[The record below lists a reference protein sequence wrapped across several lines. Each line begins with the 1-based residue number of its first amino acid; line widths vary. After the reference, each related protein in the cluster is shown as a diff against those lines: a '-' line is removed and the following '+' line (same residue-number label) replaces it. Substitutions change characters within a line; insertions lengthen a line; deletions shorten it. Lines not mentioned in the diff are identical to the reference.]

1 MPVGQGLWPAFWL
14 MPTFKGEFWPS
25 TGEIDIMEAIG
36 SDPISIHST
45 VHYGTS
51 VATHQW
57 KGDSYSVPGGYANDF
72 HTYSCEWQPGKITF
86 YVDGVHFSTRTPED
100 VNPWPFDDGNKFYII
115 LNLAVGGDWPGPP
128 DESTPLPSSFEVD
141 YVKVYQESPGPSPGG
156 IINIDMDINGGDVG
170 WVKGGWEECF
180 LPCYE
185 KNGCNAFAWSSYE
198 GGRCWLKSGVER
210 GDLVES
216 KGVYS
221 AFICK
226 FSNDKDVDGNDIG
239 RREGKDPKLCCGMCA
254 GLDGC
259 RAWSWSSWNGGT
271 CFFKSG
277 GVLVDRAG
285 VVGWTSIEENSLNL
299 I

>member
-1 MPVGQGLWPAFWL
+1 
-14 MPTFKGEFWPS
+14 
-25 TGEIDIMEAIG
+25 MESIG
-36 SDPISIHST
+36 SDPNFIHST

-57 KGDSYSVPGGYANDF
+57 KGDSYSVPGGYSNDF
-72 HTYSCEWQPGKITF
+72 HIYSCEWQPGKITF
-86 YVDGVHFSTRTPED
+86 YVDGVLFSTRTPAD

-128 DESTPLPSSFEVD
+128 DQSTPFPSSFVVD
-141 YVKVYQESPGPSPGG
+141 YVKVYQDSPGPSPGG
-156 IINIDMDINGGDVG
+156 IINVDMDIKGGDLE
-170 WVKGGWEECF
+170 WVKGGWQDCF

-185 KNGCNAFAWSSYE
+185 KTGCNAFAWSSYE
-198 GGRCWLKSGVER
+198 GGRCWLKSGVEK

-216 KGVYS
+216 NGVYS

-226 FSNDKDVDGNDIG
+226 FSDDKDVDGDDIG
-239 RREGKDPKLCCGMCA
+239 RKEGKDPKLCCGMCA
-254 GLDGC
+254 EVDGC
-259 RAWSWSSWNGGT
+259 KAWSWSSWNGGT

-277 GVLVDRAG
+277 GVLVDKAG
-285 VVGWTSIEENSLNL
+285 VVGWNGVEQDSLKLKL